1 MVRLDYIDSIRSI
14 YLFCWLGHPKMSF
27 YQAWAGYLE
36 GDNISTKIGSGRD
49 QDRGGLP
56 DFSRNRDRGGLS
68 KKSGRGHRDFIR
80 EESRQVG
87 IIREVGGKRDYLD
100 FPRKSRVIPTLP

>member
-1 MVRLDYIDSIRSI
+1 MTSTVTPFTVLQNRHGRD
-14 YLFCWLGHPKMSF
+14 
-27 YQAWAGYLE
+27 
-36 GDNISTKIGSGRD
+36 ISRGIISRQKSGRD
-49 QDRGGLP
+49 RDRGGLP
-56 DFSRNRDRGGLS
+56 DFSRNRDRDRGGLS

-100 FPRKSRVIPTLP
+100 FSRILELSRLFLSG

>member
-1 MVRLDYIDSIRSI
+1 MNGRLTCRRLPVTTRHGRD
-14 YLFCWLGHPKMSF
+14 
-27 YQAWAGYLE
+27 
-36 GDNISTKIGSGRD
+36 ISRGIISRQKSGRD
-49 QDRGGLP
+49 RDRGGLP
-56 DFSRNRDRGGLS
+56 DFSRNRDRDRGGLS